1 MKMKKKILSIALCVA
16 LCFGMV
22 LPAFAAEGTVEAEYT
37 GQDANKDVHITINGA
52 VVHVYLVDIEFTTPE
67 FTYSSGSKWNPDTYK
82 YEPSTTATW
91 MGEGTVKITNHSD
104 LPVDY
109 TVVKESVVNTYGPLD
124 IEVTNGTGQIE
135 KCKVGDA
142 RGSHNA
148 TATFKVTGT
157 PTVSEITMQKLG
169 EIKVTITTK

>member
-22 LPAFAAEGTVEAEYT
+22 LPAFAAGTPEAEYT
-37 GQDANKDVHITINGA
+37 GQTSGQVVNITINGDM
-52 VVHVYLVDIEFTTPE
+52 VHVYLVDIEFTNPT
-67 FTYSSGSKWNPDTYK
+67 FIYSSGSKWNPDTYQ
-82 YEPSTTATW
+82 YEPSAGATW
-91 MGEGTVKITNHSD
+91 TGTGTVKITNHSD

-109 TVVKESVVNTYGPLD
+109 TVAKENVVNTYGPLD
-124 IEVTNGTGQIE
+124 IEVTGGTGTIE
-135 KCKVGDA
+135 KCNVGDA

-157 PTVSEITMQKLG
+157 PTVAEITAQKLG
-169 EIKVTITTK
+169 EIKVTIAKK